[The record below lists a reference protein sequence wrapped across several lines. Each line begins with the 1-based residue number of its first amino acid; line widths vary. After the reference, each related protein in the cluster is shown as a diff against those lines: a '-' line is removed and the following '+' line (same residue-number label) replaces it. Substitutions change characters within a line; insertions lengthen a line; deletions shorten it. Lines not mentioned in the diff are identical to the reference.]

1 MHNKSASVISFVSA
15 LSTDTFIIALGA
27 GLSSSPKTSERVLSD
42 LLETLDVACQNFL
55 DSS

>member
-15 LSTDTFIIALGA
+15 LSTDTFIIALGT
-27 GLSSSPKTSERVLSD
+27 GLSSSPKTSKRVLSD